1 MHAAIIAERKEAALS
16 RTQKSGLEDQ
26 ETMVS
31 LPWNTFFAK
40 ILWNFSQDLEAV
52 IRFLRLDR
60 ADKKSK

>member
-31 LPWNTFFAK
+31 LP
-40 ILWNFSQDLEAV
+40 
-52 IRFLRLDR
+52 
-60 ADKKSK
+60 